1 MMKVL
6 HISYSYDF
14 KDGGITT
21 VVEQLVREQRKTQIK
36 VEWLA
41 SNIFLNPFKT
51 RKLFKEI
58 LKINPTI
65 VHLHGLWRVHT
76 RITNYL
82 LRANIPYVITP
93 HGMLDKWALNQ
104 SQLKKLISWYLWEK
118 KALYN
123 SAFIQVL
130 SSGELEAIKKI
141 NSEWKCHLI
150 SNGIVMPVKK
160 DLKLNEYPKS
170 WENKIPKDTNVL
182 LFLGRFHEKK
192 GINELIKA
200 WEVVS
205 QYSYSKNWWICFVG
219 SGNLKILK
227 NIDASSEKKRIFV
240 SKPVFDLEKEKV
252 FRNSSAFILS
262 SFSEGLPMAVL
273 EAMSYCIPCLIS
285 ENCNLPETINI
296 GAAIK
301 TNPSVN
307 EIIKSLKYLF
317 KMNEKEKKRISEL
330 AYNYVYFNHDWA
342 NLTSKLN
349 DLYRSVCEDIL

>member
-1 MMKVL
+1 MKVL
-6 HISYSYDF
+6 HVSYSYDF

-21 VVEQLVREQRKTQIK
+21 AVEQLIREQKKTKIK

-41 SNIFLNPFKT
+41 SNLFLYPFRG
-51 RKLFKEI
+51 RKLIKEI

-76 RITNYL
+76 RITNNL
-82 LRANIPYVITP
+82 LKANIPYVITP

-104 SQLKKLISWYLWEK
+104 SQVKKFISWYLWEK
-118 KALYN
+118 KALHN
-123 SAFIQVL
+123 SSFIQVL

-141 NSEWKCHLI
+141 NSDWKYHLI
-150 SNGIVMPVKK
+150 SNGIVMPSKK
-160 DLKLNEYPKS
+160 NLKLNEYPKS
-170 WENKIPKDTNVL
+170 WEKKIPRNSNVL
-182 LFLGRFHEKK
+182 LFLGRFHKKK

-200 WEVVS
+200 WNVVS

-219 SGNLKILK
+219 SGNLKILQ
-227 NIDASSEKKRIFV
+227 NFDNLSENKRILV
-240 SKPVFDLEKEKV
+240 SEPVFGLEKEKV

-262 SFSEGLPMAVL
+262 SFSEGLPMAAL
-273 EAMSYCIPCLIS
+273 EAMSYGLPCLIS
-285 ENCNLPETINI
+285 ENCNLPETLNI

-307 EIIKSLKYLF
+307 EIIKSLKYLI
-317 KMNEKEKKRISEL
+317 KMNDKQKKKISEL
-330 AYNYVYFNHDWA
+330 AYNYVSLNHNWSK
-342 NLTSKLN
+342 LTSQLN